1 MVVTTQAQ
9 SPVSQGGAGNSS
21 GHSSRTDNGLCAPN
35 AQSQM
40 VKIKTEPTSPPSA
53 NSQSGKVV
61 HLLFP
66 LNSLSRSLGTE
77 E

>member
-21 GHSSRTDNGLCAPN
+21 GYSSATDNGLCAPN